1 MSCRA
6 VVEASLF
13 EFVRRKGLIS
23 SRHAVVDNVEYR
35 PAEIRRLAQP
45 FIGKSTFRA
54 ACGEGGVIKTADRLL
69 HSKRGP
75 VEVTEAETLAAVK
88 ATFAPV
94 EHLFG

>member
-1 MSCRA
+1 
-6 VVEASLF
+6 
-13 EFVRRKGLIS
+13 
-23 SRHAVVDNVEYR
+23 
-35 PAEIRRLAQP
+35 LAQP